1 MYDSTHVEIYVFCCF
16 PFFLG
21 GGGGNQKEALTGR
34 VGGAGGDWK
43 QSYMENVLGSN
54 FFIYI

>member
-1 MYDSTHVEIYVFCCF
+1 MFFVVFL
-16 PFFLG
+16 FFG
-21 GGGGNQKEALTGR
+21 VGGGGNQKEALTGR